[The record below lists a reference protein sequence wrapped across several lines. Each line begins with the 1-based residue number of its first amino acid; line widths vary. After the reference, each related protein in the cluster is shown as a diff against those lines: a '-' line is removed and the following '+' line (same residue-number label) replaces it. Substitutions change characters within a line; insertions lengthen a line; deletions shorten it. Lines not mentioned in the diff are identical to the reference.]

1 MKKIKILV
9 FLIFPLFLIIFL
21 IFVLPKYFASKPR
34 PSSEVLTEQKES
46 LEETYQ
52 QTQQETQQTSGLPDK
67 DQVSGYEPVVRYPG
81 SVMLEYSD
89 ISFGGPRTIFIKY
102 GTKADLAEVKN
113 WYVNYLS
120 QEGWKLN
127 FEASTSPERVEANFV
142 KQDVVLQIT
151 IIKEDDFT
159 TIDLS
164 YVEQK

>member
-1 MKKIKILV
+1 MKEAKIPIRIILILPI
-9 FLIFPLFLIIFL
+9 FFLLIFG
-21 IFVLPKYFASKPR
+21 LPKYFDLKSK
-34 PSSEVLTEQKES
+34 PSSEILTEQKES

-52 QTQQETQQTSGLPDK
+52 QTQQEVQQTSGLPDK
-67 DQVSGYEPVVRYPG
+67 DQVSGYEPLARYPG

-102 GTKADLAEVKN
+102 GTKANLAEVKN
-113 WYVNYLS
+113 WYLNYLS

-127 FEASTSPERVEANFV
+127 FETSPSPERVEVNFV

-151 IIKEDDFT
+151 IIKEDNFT